1 MPDPTHRLTDFRDDF
16 FREGALRDICVDARK
31 YCVLDIGQ
39 GPVLVLLH
47 GLGGSIYD
55 WRHLIRPLSESH
67 RVVAI
72 DLLGAGES
80 DLPTGED
87 YSIAAQAR
95 RVKGVLDALGVR
107 RATMIGSSYG
117 GGIVLR
123 FAQDWPERVERLVLI
138 NSVCYAESIPTYVYL
153 ARAPWAG
160 CIAETV
166 PLGKATRWVLANND
180 RTIDILSDAELETY
194 NQELRKPGRRRA
206 MVDVLRSL
214 VPADPTEFEAR
225 LGSIRAPSL
234 LIWGA
239 ADTTVPIEL
248 GRRLQRDL
256 PDAQLHAVNAGHVP
270 NQECPEE
277 VLQLILTFL
286 P

>member
-1 MPDPTHRLTDFRDDF
+1 MHRGAQGALPWFSNSCGISASKTKQVKGEVMKVLCLGILPLSVGCASMPDSTHRLTDFRDEF
-16 FREGALRDICVDARK
+16 FREGALRDLCVDARK
-31 YCVLDIGQ
+31 YCVLDIGR

-55 WRHLIRPLSESH
+55 WRHLIRPLSVSH

-80 DLPTGED
+80 DLPEGED

-95 RVKGVLDALGVR
+95 RVKGVLDSLGVR
-107 RATMIGSSYG
+107 QATMIGSSYG

-138 NSVCYAESIPTYVYL
+138 NSVCYAERIPAYVYL

-166 PLGKATRWVLANND
+166 PLGKATRWALGNSD
-180 RTIDILSDAELETY
+180 QTIDI
-194 NQELRKPGRRRA
+194 
-206 MVDVLRSL
+206 
-214 VPADPTEFEAR
+214 
-225 LGSIRAPSL
+225 
-234 LIWGA
+234 
-239 ADTTVPIEL
+239 
-248 GRRLQRDL
+248 
-256 PDAQLHAVNAGHVP
+256 
-270 NQECPEE
+270 
-277 VLQLILTFL
+277 
-286 P
+286 